1 MQCALSRGCC
11 LQRRSTFA
19 VVLSTAKL
27 RRRMGEDVLAGV
39 SALQCMIAGYF
50 VFLRRVARFDTAV
63 HYSFWRLFHHLDT
76 LEQALFNPL
85 LLMRAVRFWIKLKLY
100 RVFGTDL
107 EAHSQRPA
115 HVQVDIQLNAADVKA
130 CKAS

>member
-1 MQCALSRGCC
+1 M
-11 LQRRSTFA
+11 
-19 VVLSTAKL
+19 

-39 SALQCMIAGYF
+39 SAVQRMIAGYF
-50 VFLRRVARFDTAV
+50 VFLRRVARFDTSV

-85 LLMRAVRFWIKLKLY
+85 LLMRAMRFWMKLKLC
-100 RVFGTDL
+100 RMFGQDL
-107 EAHSQRPA
+107 EAHSLKPVPSPA
-115 HVQVDIQLNAADVKA
+115 DIHINTADLKA

>member
-1 MQCALSRGCC
+1 
-11 LQRRSTFA
+11 
-19 VVLSTAKL
+19 
-27 RRRMGEDVLAGV
+27 MGEDVLVGV
-39 SALQCMIAGYF
+39 SAVQRMIAGYF

-85 LLMRAVRFWIKLKLY
+85 LLARAVRFWIKLRLY
-100 RVFGTDL
+100 RMFGRNL
-107 EAHSQRPA
+107 EAHSQKRAPL
-115 HVQVDIQLNAADVKA
+115 QVDIHVNATDPKA